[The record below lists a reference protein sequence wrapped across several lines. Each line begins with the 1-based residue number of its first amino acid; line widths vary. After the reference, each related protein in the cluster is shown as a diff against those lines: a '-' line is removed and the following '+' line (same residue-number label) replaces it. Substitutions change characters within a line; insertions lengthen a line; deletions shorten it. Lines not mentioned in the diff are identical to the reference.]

1 MKAQPTNHVLSR
13 FLSCPLGN
21 KNGNLSSAKFL
32 RIGAVAWAGTNHCV
46 KIEEDLEHLDYAT
59 IPFCIPS
66 LGPYTFGYKFNH
78 WPSTPNETDYSAY
91 ESICS
96 HRDHLTQMFKALV
109 PLVLNF
115 SRSSKVRIAP
125 STTSRYPWHP
135 RSVKMVQWHHVTPL
149 CPPVGGSSRGAQGQH
164 MYSLTFLSCWTLL
177 VQET

>member
-32 RIGAVAWAGTNHCV
+32 RIGAAAWAGTNHCV

-66 LGPYTFGYKFNH
+66 LDPYTFGYKFNH

-96 HRDHLTQMFKALV
+96 HREPFDPNV
-109 PLVLNF
+109 
-115 SRSSKVRIAP
+115 
-125 STTSRYPWHP
+125 
-135 RSVKMVQWHHVTPL
+135 
-149 CPPVGGSSRGAQGQH
+149 
-164 MYSLTFLSCWTLL
+164 
-177 VQET
+177 